1 MELEFSWILD
11 NLQIS
16 QGTTYNKK
24 KKDIKKGN
32 NFVT

>member
-16 QGTTYNKK
+16 QDTTYNK

-32 NFVT
+32 NLVT